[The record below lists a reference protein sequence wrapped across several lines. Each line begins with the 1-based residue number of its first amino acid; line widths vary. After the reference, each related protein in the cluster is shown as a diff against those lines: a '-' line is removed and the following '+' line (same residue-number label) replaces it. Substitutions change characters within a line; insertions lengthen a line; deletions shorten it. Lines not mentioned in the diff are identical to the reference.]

1 MGAQQGRGRGCGQSW
16 PHFLI
21 TRKAAE
27 PRSFGFEGASCAK
40 KRKDEKQ
47 KEKHEKNNR
56 KKTQLNLLKGLRQ
69 AAWPKSRPELQQQ
82 VEEEQQQQL
91 KLETV
96 QRLKL

>member
-1 MGAQQGRGRGCGQSW
+1 M
-16 PHFLI
+16 
-21 TRKAAE
+21 E
-27 PRSFGFEGASCAK
+27 
-40 KRKDEKQ
+40 EKQ

-69 AAWPKSRPELQQQ
+69 AAWPKSRPELKQEQEQQQ